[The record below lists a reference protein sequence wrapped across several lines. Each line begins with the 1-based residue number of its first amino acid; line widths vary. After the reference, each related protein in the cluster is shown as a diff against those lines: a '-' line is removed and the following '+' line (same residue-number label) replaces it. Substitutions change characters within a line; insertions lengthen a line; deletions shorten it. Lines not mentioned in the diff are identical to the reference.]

1 MNVKILGT
9 GTSHGVPVVN
19 CHCDVCRSTV
29 RENQRSR
36 CSVYVEHR
44 GTGILIDTATEFRLQ
59 ALKANIS
66 VISGILYT
74 HAHADHLHGLD
85 DIRPFSYYREVPVY
99 AREDVCGEIRER
111 FPYIFAA
118 PFQKAGGTPRI
129 ALNTIGE
136 AAFTVEDLEIQPIPV
151 MHGNLPVLGYRI
163 GGFAYITDCSFIP
176 EESIKLLSGLDCL
189 VIGALRYK
197 PHATHFSIPQALEVI
212 KKISPGRAY
221 LTHICHEVDHFTLKK
236 ELTDLNV
243 EPAYDGQIITVTP

>member
-1 MNVKILGT
+1 MKITILGT

-29 RENQRSR
+29 KENKRSR
-36 CSVYVEHR
+36 CSVYVEHK

-59 ALKANIS
+59 ALEADIS

-85 DIRPFSYYREVPVY
+85 DIRPFSYHREIPAY
-99 AREDVCGEIRER
+99 AKEDVCREIRER
-111 FPYIFAA
+111 FPYIFAT
-118 PFQKAGGTPRI
+118 PFQKGGGKPRI
-129 ALNTIGE
+129 ALNTIGNE
-136 AAFTVEDLEIQPIPV
+136 TFTVEGIEILPIPV
-151 MHGNLPVLGYRI
+151 IHGTLPVLGYRI
-163 GGFAYITDCSFIP
+163 GGFAYITDCSSIP
-176 EESIKLLSGLDCL
+176 EESLALLKGLDSL

-197 PHATHFSIPQALEVI
+197 PHATHFSIPQALDVI

-236 ELTDLNV
+236 ELTNLNV